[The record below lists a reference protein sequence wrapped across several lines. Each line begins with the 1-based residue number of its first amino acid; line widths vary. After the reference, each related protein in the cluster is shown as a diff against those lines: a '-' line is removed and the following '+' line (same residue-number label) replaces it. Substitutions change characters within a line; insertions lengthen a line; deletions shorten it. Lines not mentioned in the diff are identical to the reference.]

1 MMNAY
6 IIDVFLAF
14 WAFFSLSLL
23 IFQTSSLIARLNER
37 VDNHSFVH
45 YFSQNVK
52 MSLYISF
59 LPIVIFAF
67 LLWRFAQLLIFA
79 KMWGAGAVGLI
90 VIMGLAGGG
99 MIWLSVVI
107 QLILR
112 MVEVPNNPKL
122 SENIGGYHD
131 YNG

>member
-1 MMNAY
+1 MNAY

-23 IFQTSSLIARLNER
+23 IFQNASLIARLNER

-45 YFSQNVK
+45 YFNQNAK
-52 MSLYISF
+52 LSLYISF
-59 LPIVIFAF
+59 LPMFIFAF
-67 LLWRFAQLLIFA
+67 LVWRFAELLIFA

-99 MIWLSVVI
+99 MIWLSVLI
-107 QLILR
+107 GLILR
-112 MVEVPNNPKL
+112 MAKVPINPKL
-122 SENIGGYHD
+122 SANMGGYHD